1 MLKPR
6 NLEVFRS
13 TLAAR
18 EMVDQAEAF
27 QHASGRFAW
36 LFYKEDIETAL
47 RTPHFGGVQLLQLHD
62 FPGQGEALIG
72 LLDSFWD
79 SKGIL
84 TPAEFRRFFSRTVP
98 LLRMPKRVWTNQET
112 FTATAQVAHY
122 GIQVLRGASGSWSAR
137 DDAGRERGAGRFAAR
152 DVPLGSVTT
161 LGEIRMPLAGISQ
174 AARLK
179 VTMQVEG
186 AAARNDWD
194 IWVYPAQAAEPSPDA
209 LVTGVFDDAA
219 RRKLQDGG
227 KVVLF
232 WPRDASNDHTLA
244 TQFQPVFWSLTY
256 FPKQSGVMGILCDPK
271 HAALADFPTD
281 GHSNW
286 QWWELMEGSRAFV
299 LDDAPAGLR
308 PIVQVIDDYHRNHR
322 LGAVFEARVG
332 GGRLLVC
339 SLDVERDLDSRPV
352 ARQLRRSLLAY
363 VASAAFHP
371 SQELPVE
378 LLSKMLG
385 R

>member
-1 MLKPR
+1 
-6 NLEVFRS
+6 
-13 TLAAR
+13 
-18 EMVDQAEAF
+18 
-27 QHASGRFAW
+27 
-36 LFYKEDIETAL
+36 
-47 RTPHFGGVQLLQLHD
+47 
-62 FPGQGEALIG
+62 
-72 LLDSFWD
+72 
-79 SKGIL
+79 
-84 TPAEFRRFFSRTVP
+84 
-98 LLRMPKRVWTNQET
+98 VWTNQET

-122 GIQVLRGASGSWSAR
+122 GVQVLRGASGRWTAR
-137 DDAGRERGAGRFAAR
+137 DDDGRERGAGRFAVH

-179 VTMQVEG
+179 VTVQVEG

-194 IWVYPAQAAEPSPDA
+194 IWVYPARAAEPPSPDA

-232 WPRDASNDHTLA
+232 RPRDASNDHTLA
-244 TQFQPVFWSLTY
+244 TQFQPVFWSFSY
-256 FPKQSGVMGILCDPK
+256 FPKQTGVMGILCDPK

-322 LGAVFEARVG
+322 LGAVFEASVG
-332 GGRLLVC
+332 AGKLLVC
-339 SLDVERDLDSRPV
+339 SLDVEHDLDSRPV

-371 SQELPVE
+371 TQELSVE